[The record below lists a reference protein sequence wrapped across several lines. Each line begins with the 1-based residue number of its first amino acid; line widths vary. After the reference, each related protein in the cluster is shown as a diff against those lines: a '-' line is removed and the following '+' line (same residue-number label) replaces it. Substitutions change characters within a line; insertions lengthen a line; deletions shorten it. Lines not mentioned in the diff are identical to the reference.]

1 MELDRRLQLELKRKL
16 FASREN
22 NSKIEK
28 SFVTSLGD
36 QFQSGQSAVD
46 VQGGNTKTTNFLV
59 DVFFF
64 LGCDLIASNY
74 YHPNGHTMPFLI
86 GLEYATYRYLKLP
99 AKYASHYSFVSRPA
113 ECAICFTD
121 FTIQWV
127 KDDQG
132 RILCN
137 DCAVRPVKKKIKKES
152 QKQLKRTI
160 ISCFTKEYG
169 KISKTYE
176 RRKKRTSK
184 ENMDPAD
191 SVTSPKKSEEQPSE
205 KTDEGK
211 IEQSSKSIDESKPQE
226 SSENSSDDKQPADE
240 SDQNKGDN
248 DEPGTNPATETTET
262 EDNHESGNEEK
273 DIPKEDEPMETD
285 IQEDETGGILDQ
297 LSKGKVGRVFP
308 MVVVSIL

>member
-22 NSKIEK
+22 NSKVEK
-28 SFVTSLGD
+28 SFVTDLGN
-36 QFQSGQSAVD
+36 QFQGQSAVA
-46 VQGGNTKTTNFLV
+46 VQG
-59 DVFFF
+59 
-64 LGCDLIASNY
+64 GCDLIASNY

-99 AKYASHYSFVSRPA
+99 AKYASHYNFVSKPA

-176 RRKKRTSK
+176 QRRKRTSK
-184 ENMDPAD
+184 ENIDPAD
-191 SVTSPKKSEEQPSE
+191 SVTSPNKSEDQSE
-205 KTDEGK
+205 KTDKEK
-211 IEQSSKSIDESKPQE
+211 IEESSKSMDDSKPNE
-226 SSENSSDDKQPADE
+226 PNHNSPDEQPSADE
-240 SDQNKGDN
+240 NDKADN
-248 DEPGTNPATETTET
+248 DEPAKNPATET
-262 EDNHESGNEEK
+262 EDKSGNGEE
-273 DIPKEDEPMETD
+273 DPK
-285 IQEDETGGILDQ
+285 
-297 LSKGKVGRVFP
+297 
-308 MVVVSIL
+308 

>member
-28 SFVTSLGD
+28 SFVTDLGN
-36 QFQSGQSAVD
+36 QFQGQSAVA
-46 VQGGNTKTTNFLV
+46 VQG
-59 DVFFF
+59 
-64 LGCDLIASNY
+64 GCDLIASNY

-99 AKYASHYSFVSRPA
+99 AKYASHYSFVSKPA

-137 DCAVRPVKKKIKKES
+137 DCALRPVKKKIKKES
-152 QKQLKRTI
+152 QKHLKRTI

-176 RRKKRTSK
+176 RRRKRTSK

-191 SVTSPKKSEEQPSE
+191 SVTSPEKSENQSE
-205 KTDEGK
+205 KTEEGK
-211 IEQSSKSIDESKPQE
+211 IEETSKSEDDSKPSEPNQN
-226 SSENSSDDKQPADE
+226 SSEDQPSVDE
-240 SDQNKGDN
+240 PSVDENDQNKADN
-248 DEPGTNPATETTET
+248 DEPTMNPTTEN
-262 EDNHESGNEEK
+262 EDDHKSGNEEK
-273 DIPKEDEPMETD
+273 NLPKETTDEPMETD
-285 IQEDETGGILDQ
+285 NQEDETGGILDQ
-297 LSKGKVGRVFP
+297 LSKDDDQADSENDDKK
-308 MVVVSIL
+308 